1 MFHTKLGNFMKKR
14 QIIILT
20 VTFLILLSIAWRL
33 ASGTKDAEKPADSSI
48 ENKKFVKVQEI
59 SNDTVAII
67 VNGFGRVSSSRN
79 ITLTSEV
86 QGVLQTTG
94 FDLKPG
100 QTFSQGQL
108 LFKVNDREAQLALKA
123 RKSTYLNLV
132 ASALADIKIDFPD
145 NSSKWSKFLDAIDID
160 ATLPELPEI
169 KSSKERTF
177 LASRNV
183 LSEYYTIKGDEERL
197 KKYSIYAP
205 FNGSVVD
212 VTSEIGAVINPGSPV
227 ATIIKTVALEVA
239 IPVNVSDISLVKI
252 GNMVS
257 LKNQERTTVFNGK
270 VARIAQNINQNTQS
284 IDVFVGI
291 DETQNSLLFNGMY
304 LEAEIYTGNV
314 YDADEI
320 PRRSLLNDGRVFVVQ
335 DSILLKKELII
346 VKKNKNTVVVKNLAD
361 NDLVVIEPV
370 PGAMDSLVV
379 TPIKNK

>member
-1 MFHTKLGNFMKKR
+1 MSDTKLGNFMKKR

-20 VTFLILLSIAWRL
+20 VTFLILSSIVWRL
-33 ASGTKDAEKPADSSI
+33 ASGTKDAEKSE
-48 ENKKFVKVQEI
+48 ENTNETKKFVKVQQI

-100 QTFSQGQL
+100 QTFTQGQL

-197 KKYSIYAP
+197 KKYNIYAP

-227 ATIIKTVALEVA
+227 ATIIKTIALEVA

-257 LKNQERTTVFNGK
+257 LKNQEKTAVFNGK
-270 VARIAQNINQNTQS
+270 VARVAQNINQNTQS
-284 IDVFVGI
+284 IDVFVDI
-291 DETQNSLLFNGMY
+291 DETQHSVLFNGMY
-304 LEAEIYTGNV
+304 LEAEIHTGNV

-335 DSILLKKELII
+335 DSILLKKELTI